1 MEQNNQHWV
10 PKLSRQELERR
21 RLAAGEELKA
31 GMSQADIARKYNVHP
46 SSACRWNK
54 ELEEHGIKGLHRK
67 KAPGASSKLSKD
79 QQEALRK
86 ILLRGATAYGY
97 KTDLWTL
104 RRVAVIV
111 KKEFGVTYH
120 FRSLSEVLH
129 RMGFSCQKPTRQ
141 AAERRKT
148 DRQNWLEKQWV
159 ADQKN

>member
-21 RLAAGEELKA
+21 RLVAGEDLKS

-54 ELEEHGIKGLHRK
+54 ELQENGIKGLNRK

-86 ILLRGATAYGY
+86 ILLR
-97 KTDLWTL
+97 
-104 RRVAVIV
+104 
-111 KKEFGVTYH
+111 
-120 FRSLSEVLH
+120 
-129 RMGFSCQKPTRQ
+129 
-141 AAERRKT
+141 
-148 DRQNWLEKQWV
+148 
-159 ADQKN
+159 